1 MLVPHLQTETSEP
14 SGCLRP
20 IYSTTQADLSERPMS
35 GLLYSLFDYGFRFH
49 PFHSSKKMQSFI
61 LPLCQA
67 HLFLFRFQMSLVCS
81 IRLPGEAHLWWADG
95 LYRSPAANHS
105 AQRPPGADGSRFLT
119 SFLISARTPWA
130 LIHESCSDIRLIYAA
145 LISLTLRGVW
155 RDETGILM
163 FDANLSRWFHWKE
176 HWQGDVWQIK
186 RDYTVVVLLLLC
198 QLLRFFEKV

>member
-1 MLVPHLQTETSEP
+1 
-14 SGCLRP
+14 
-20 IYSTTQADLSERPMS
+20 
-35 GLLYSLFDYGFRFH
+35 
-49 PFHSSKKMQSFI
+49 MQSFI

-67 HLFLFRFQMSLVCS
+67 HLFLFRIQMSLVCS

-119 SFLISARTPWA
+119 SFLISTRTPWA

-155 RDETGILM
+155 RSRDETGILM
-163 FDANLSRWFHWKE
+163 FDANLSRWFHWKSTGKVMCGRSKE
-176 HWQGDVWQIK
+176 TIARTWRYFCCVSCFASLKRFRPVKWLKCKLMSVQWVWHQDHSCGK
-186 RDYTVVVLLLLC
+186 LQNKSARCNYLAGL
-198 QLLRFFEKV
+198 E